1 LLYVLASSA
10 CIIYVPLSGLNMW
23 CAWFAGGKRARVF
36 ILHQNQAGVK
46 TVRAK
51 YGEARAHW
59 QDEEKRVLYETDSFN
74 LLYYAS
80 AEGGVQKRLAHR
92 IARMLVESEVR
103 APSCSKASLIK
114 SLNLDNVSLL
124 SRANK
129 MRQISTRNK
138 TLTFDTEH
146 CSHASRIE
154 SRPSRL

>member
-1 LLYVLASSA
+1 
-10 CIIYVPLSGLNMW
+10 MW
-23 CAWFAGGKRARVF
+23 CALFAGDKRARVF
-36 ILHQNQAGVK
+36 VLHQNQAGVK

-80 AEGGVQKRLAHR
+80 AEGVVKKRLAHR

-103 APSCSKASLIK
+103 RPSCSKASLIK
-114 SLNLDNVSLL
+114 RLNFDNVSFL

-129 MRQISTRNK
+129 MRQISTSNK
-138 TLTFDTEH
+138 TWTFDAEH

-154 SRPSRL
+154 TRPSTL